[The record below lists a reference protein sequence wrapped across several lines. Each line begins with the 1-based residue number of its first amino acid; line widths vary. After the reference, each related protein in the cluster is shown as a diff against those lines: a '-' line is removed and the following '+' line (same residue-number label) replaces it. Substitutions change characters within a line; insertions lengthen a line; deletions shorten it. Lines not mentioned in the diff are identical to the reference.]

1 MIEKKVLDK
10 WYSEGYINTIF
21 GREIKVDHRRALNYL
36 IQSTTSDLVLER
48 ACRISE
54 LLQDKKSF
62 ISHIVHDEI
71 VVDLDTEEK
80 HLVPEIKEI
89 FANNRLGQYLVNLS
103 AGSNYLDLNEL
114 KL

>member
-1 MIEKKVLDK
+1 MVQILITKAV
-10 WYSEGYINTIF
+10 
-21 GREIKVDHRRALNYL
+21 EIDSFLNG
-36 IQSTTSDLVLER
+36 
-48 ACRISE
+48 
-54 LLQDKKSF
+54 KKSY

-71 VVDLDTEEK
+71 VIDLNDEEK

-103 AGSNYLDLNEL
+103 AGPNYLDLNEL